1 MTKFVQRTEAHKDMR
16 TSLESTHMCEEELA
30 RIHSFEQYANS
41 KENEDRESV
50 EDQKKKDVE
59 FSDSDTITAKSKENK
74 EQELNTS
81 MGLQLNKLCLNEPQ
95 SEKRLTRSMSRKDMK

>member
-1 MTKFVQRTEAHKDMR
+1 
-16 TSLESTHMCEEELA
+16 MCEEELA
-30 RIHSFEQYANS
+30 RIHSFVQYANS
-41 KENEDRESV
+41 KENEYLESV

-59 FSDSDTITAKSKENK
+59 ISDSDTITPRSKENK

-95 SEKRLTRSMSRKDMK
+95 SEKRLTRSMSRKNMK

>member
-1 MTKFVQRTEAHKDMR
+1 
-16 TSLESTHMCEEELA
+16 MCEEELA

-41 KENEDRESV
+41 KENEDHESV

-59 FSDSDTITAKSKENK
+59 VSDSDTITAGIKENK
-74 EQELNTS
+74 DQELNTS

-95 SEKRLTRSMSRKDMK
+95 SEKRLTRSMSRKNMK

>member
-1 MTKFVQRTEAHKDMR
+1 MTKFVQRTEVLKDMR
-16 TSLESTHMCEEELA
+16 TSLESTHMCEEEMA
-30 RIHSFEQYANS
+30 RINSFEQYANA

-50 EDQKKKDVE
+50 EDQKKKGVE
-59 FSDSDTITAKSKENK
+59 VSDSDTFAARSKENK

-95 SEKRLTRSMSRKDMK
+95 SEKRLTRSMSRKNMK